1 MRVKLRRL
9 RQWEER
15 RRAIA
20 AEYLEALAHLPLE
33 LPVERAGARHVYHLF
48 TVRHPQRDAL
58 VATLTDLG
66 VGTAVHYPRAVPG
79 QPLFGEDGQ
88 ARWPEAWRAAR
99 EVVSLPCFPEMT
111 VAEVTGVIDGV
122 RRACKAL

>member
-1 MRVKLRRL
+1 V
-9 RQWEER
+9 
-15 RRAIA
+15 A
-20 AEYLEALAHLPLE
+20 A
-33 LPVERAGARHVYHLF
+33 
-48 TVRHPQRDAL
+48 
-58 VATLTDLG
+58 LTELG

-79 QPLFGEDGQ
+79 QPLFAEEGQ

-111 VAEVTGVIDGV
+111 DAEVGGVIDAV